1 MTTAKLMMNPQQNL
15 KLMRIADLNQMFQ
28 LKTNL
33 TLLLSQKPTE
43 KLMMNPNQNLKLV
56 RIADLILMFQL
67 KTNLTLLLSQKM
79 PWL

>member
-1 MTTAKLMMNPQQNL
+1 
-15 KLMRIADLNQMFQ
+15 MRIADLNQMFQ
-28 LKTNL
+28 LKTKL
-33 TLLLSQKPTE
+33 TLFLSQKPSE